1 MRNLLGS
8 TADFFPSRTI
18 SLYMVKMFLVRT
30 FAILAALVLILQ
42 TLDLLSESGKIL
54 AIPGNGDGEVW
65 RYVSLRTPEIIA
77 RFLPFSALLG
87 TIFTL
92 SQLNQNSEVVAMKAS
107 GLSAHQVLA
116 PLIVAG
122 LGVALLS
129 FAFNER
135 IVARATTTLAQWKKA
150 EYNVVPV
157 DRGDRTNVWVRDGDN
172 LIQVAQIRGRG
183 DAAKLEGVT
192 VYLRTRG
199 AITAVVNATRGARE
213 GKGWRIEGTR
223 RFDVASGRMSDL
235 GSIHIADGVRPDQ
248 FTLSHIDA
256 DGLSFVALQEAITD
270 LKAAGR
276 PTKALE
282 GSLWH
287 KFSGPLSAV
296 LMPLLGA
303 VAAFGIAR
311 SGKLFVRAVIGMA
324 LGFLY
329 FVADNFALA
338 MGNLGAY
345 PPFLAAWA
353 PFLLFLMIGEAVLIR
368 TEE

>member
-1 MRNLLGS
+1 MS
-8 TADFFPSRTI
+8 I
-18 SLYMVKMFLVRT
+18 YMAQMFLVRT

-42 TLDLLSESGKIL
+42 SLDLLSESNKIL
-54 AIPGNGDGEVW
+54 AYAGNGDAQVW
-65 RYVSLRTPEIIA
+65 RYIGLRAPQIVQT
-77 RFLPFSALLG
+77 FLPYSVLLG
-87 TIFTL
+87 SILTL
-92 SQLNQNSEVVAMKAS
+92 SQLNQNSEVIAMKAA

-116 PLIVAG
+116 PLLVAG
-122 LGVALLS
+122 MAVAIFS
-129 FAFNER
+129 FGFNER
-135 IVARATTTLAQWKKA
+135 IVTRASATLEQWKKV
-150 EYNVVPV
+150 EYGPLPI
-157 DRGDRTNVWVRDGDN
+157 DRGDRANVWVRDGDH
-172 LIQVAQIRGRG
+172 LIEVKQIKGKG
-183 DAAKLEGVT
+183 DAVQLFGVT
-192 VYLRTRG
+192 VYERSGGSLRS
-199 AITAVVNATRGARE
+199 ILTAAHGARD
-213 GKGWRIEGTR
+213 GSGWRVDAAQ
-223 RFDVASGRMSDL
+223 RFDVAAGQIVKL
-235 GSIHIADGVRPDQ
+235 GTTRIAEGVRPDQ

-256 DGLSFVALQEAITD
+256 DSMAFGELKEAVND
-270 LKAAGR
+270 LKLAGR

-287 KFSGPLSAV
+287 KLAGPLSSV

-353 PFLLFLMIGEAVLIR
+353 PFLLFLMIGEAVLLR
-368 TEE
+368 SEE